1 MEIHQAR
8 RLKFA
13 LVAVL
18 SFLTYSQAHRRE
30 LSQAISPQITVNANG
45 GGDYTTVQA
54 AVNAVPDGNPQHL
67 VIRIVAG
74 NYV

>member
-1 MEIHQAR
+1 MGIHR
-8 RLKFA
+8 VKLA

-30 LSQAISPQITVNANG
+30 LSQSISKQITVNANG

-54 AVNAVPDGNPQHL
+54 AVNAVPDGNPEHL
-67 VIRIVAG
+67 VIRIFAG